1 VPSEVVEGSGCG
13 GGGGGGGRQGGGR
26 GLAGGGGELAVAMKG
41 DGMLPLSIA
50 RAGASLAP
58 EKRTPM
64 SVGRE
69 PGERECFLHGRRQA
83 QLQ

>member
-41 DGMLPLSIA
+41 DEMLPVSIA
-50 RAGASLAP
+50 RARASLAP
-58 EKRTPM
+58 EKRI
-64 SVGRE
+64 
-69 PGERECFLHGRRQA
+69 PGALDGSQERECFLHSRRQA